1 MDGMTRFELDELS
14 TLILGVVTLFVG
26 GYIRKSV
33 PFLRR
38 IDMPNAVVGAMVVA
52 IIVLL
57 LQVLLNFD
65 VAFGSRFKDALLL
78 IFFTTIGLSAKL
90 AALRSGGKPLLILCG
105 VTVVALM
112 VQNISGAAHA
122 AGGGGCMARG

>member
-1 MDGMTRFELDELS
+1 MRFELDELS
-14 TLILGVVTLFVG
+14 TLMIGVIALFVG
-26 GYIRKSV
+26 GYIRKTV

-52 IIVLL
+52 VTVLL
-57 LQVLLNFD
+57 LQLFFDFD
-65 VAFGSRFKDALLL
+65 VVFASRLKDALLL

-90 AALRSGGKPLLILCG
+90 AALKSGGKPLLILCA

-112 VQNISGAAHA
+112 LQNLSGAALA
-122 AGGGGCMARG
+122 RPGARIRLMAC